1 MAQRRMFSL
10 KITDTDVFLEM
21 HVSSQLLY
29 FHLNMHADDDGFVS
43 SPRKIMKTIC
53 CGEDDL
59 KVLLSKRYVLGFPS
73 GIVVIKHWRMH
84 NLLRKDRYTST
95 DYIEEKSL
103 LQIKDNGSYTD
114 KQPTDTLLATKR
126 QPPVPVGKVSKGKV
140 RKGKVKKDKLKDYL
154 FLSDSSFKDLWES
167 FVDMRKKMRKP
178 LTDKAISLTMAKFEK
193 WGIDDA
199 KKSLEKTI
207 ECGWTGLFEPKKNSN
222 SEQGALND
230 WQPK

>member
-1 MAQRRMFSL
+1 MFSL

-21 HVSSQLLY
+21 PVSSQLLY

-126 QPPVPVGKVSKGKV
+126 QPPVPVGKV
-140 RKGKVKKDKLKDYL
+140 RKGKVSIVKE
-154 FLSDSSFKDLWES
+154 SDFEDLWKRYKNK
-167 FVDMRKKMRKP
+167 DGRK
-178 LTDKAISLTMAKFEK
+178 
-193 WGIDDA
+193 DA
-199 KKSLEKTI
+199 LRYFKKSVITKDD
-207 ECGWTGLFEPKKNSN
+207 LFNINK
-222 SEQGALND
+222 ALNNYNECKKVKAGFIKNGSTWFNNWND
-230 WQPK
+230 WVDYIETDPVRKERAMV